1 MHMGLT
7 ETATHSRI
15 ESVYRTLGP
24 RLWRAVYAYS
34 GDRAV
39 TDDAVAEAFVQA
51 LRRGDAIRSP
61 ERWLWRTSFR
71 IAAGLLQD
79 RRRWVEFDSSRAPV
93 HQGDGAG
100 GLVAELSE
108 LTPDQRA
115 CLVLH
120 YYGGYPTAEIS
131 DIIGISPAAV
141 RMSLT
146 RGRRSLRK
154 IMERSEAHD

>member
-1 MHMGLT
+1 MQIDLT
-7 ETATHSRI
+7 DTATHSRV

-51 LRRGDAIRSP
+51 LRRGDAIHSP
-61 ERWLWRTSFR
+61 ERWLWRTTFR

-79 RRRWVEFDSSRAPV
+79 RRRWVEFDSSRAPDISSPD
-93 HQGDGAG
+93 HD
-100 GLVAELSE
+100 GLVGELAEL
-108 LTPDQRA
+108 TDHQRA

-120 YYGGYPTAEIS
+120 YYAGYPTAEIAE
-131 DIIGISPAAV
+131 IVGINPAAV

-146 RGRRSLRK
+146 RGRRALRK
-154 IMERSEAHD
+154 VMERSESHD

>member
-1 MHMGLT
+1 MGLT
-7 ETATHSRI
+7 EPTTHTRI

-61 ERWLWRTSFR
+61 EPWLWRTSFR

-79 RRRWVEFDSSRAPV
+79 RSRWVELDHSRVSENP
-93 HQGDGAG
+93 GDGRVD
-100 GLVAELSE
+100 LVAELAE
-108 LTPDQRA
+108 LTEDQRA

-120 YYGGYPTAEIS
+120 YYAGYATAEIS
-131 DIIGISPAAV
+131 HIVGISPAAV

-146 RGRRSLRK
+146 RGRRGLRK

>member
-1 MHMGLT
+1 MHMDLAEAT
-7 ETATHSRI
+7 THSRI

-34 GDRAV
+34 GDRAL

-51 LRRGDAIRSP
+51 LRRGESIQSP

-79 RRRWVEFDSSRAPV
+79 RRRWVEFDSSRAPENSR
-93 HQGDGAG
+93 DGQG
-100 GLVAELSE
+100 GLVAELAE
-108 LTPDQRA
+108 LTADQRA

-120 YYGGYPTAEIS
+120 YYAGYPTAEIA
-131 DIIGISPAAV
+131 DIVGISSPAV
-141 RMSLT
+141 RMTLT
-146 RGRRSLRK
+146 RGRRGLRK

>member
-1 MHMGLT
+1 MHMSLT
-7 ETATHSRI
+7 EPTTHSRI

-61 ERWLWRTSFR
+61 EPWLWRTSFR
-71 IAAGLLQD
+71 LAAGLLKE
-79 RRRWVEFDSSRAPV
+79 RRRWTEFNGGRWHDDLGTNA
-93 HQGDGAG
+93 D
-100 GLVAELSE
+100 GLVSELAEL
-108 LTPDQRA
+108 PDHQRA

-120 YYGGYPTAEIS
+120 YYAGYSTAEIAR
-131 DIIGISPAAV
+131 IVGISPAAV
-141 RMSLT
+141 RMSMT
-146 RGRRSLRK
+146 RGRRGLRK
-154 IMERSEAHD
+154 IMERSNAHD

>member
-1 MHMGLT
+1 MDLAEAT
-7 ETATHSRI
+7 THSRI

-34 GDRAV
+34 GDRAL

-51 LRRGDAIRSP
+51 LRRGGAIHSP
-61 ERWLWRTSFR
+61 EKWLWRTSFR

-79 RRRWVEFDSSRAPV
+79 RRRWVELDSSRASGND
-93 HQGDGAG
+93 QAESD
-100 GLVAELSE
+100 GLVGELAD
-108 LTPDQRA
+108 LPDRQRA

-120 YYGGYPTAEIS
+120 YYAGYPTAEIS
-131 DIIGISPAAV
+131 DIVGISPAAV

-146 RGRRSLRK
+146 RGRRGLRK
-154 IMERSEAHD
+154 IMEWSETND

>member
-1 MHMGLT
+1 MEIGLT
-7 ETATHSRI
+7 DTATHTRI

-61 ERWLWRTSFR
+61 EPWLWRASFR

-79 RRRWVEFDSSRAPV
+79 RRRWVEFDSSRTPDNP
-93 HQGDGAG
+93 GNRDD
-100 GLVAELSE
+100 GLVSELAEL
-108 LTPDQRA
+108 TDHQRA

-120 YYGGYPTAEIS
+120 YYAGYATAEIS
-131 DIIGISPAAV
+131 DIVGISPAAV

-146 RGRRSLRK
+146 RGRRGLRK
-154 IMERSEAHD
+154 VLERGEAHD

>member
-1 MHMGLT
+1 MQTDLA
-7 ETATHSRI
+7 ETTTRI
-15 ESVYRTLGP
+15 ESVYRELGP

-34 GDRAV
+34 GDRAL
-39 TDDAVAEAFVQA
+39 TDDAIAEAFVQA
-51 LRRGDAIRSP
+51 LRRGEAIHSP

-79 RRRWVEFDSSRAPV
+79 RRKWVEFDSGRDRVDPSNA
-93 HQGDGAG
+93 HDGLIG
-100 GLVAELSE
+100 ELAELPE
-108 LTPDQRA
+108 RQRA

-131 DIIGISPAAV
+131 DIVGISAASV

-146 RGRRSLRK
+146 RGRRGLK
-154 IMERSEAHD
+154 NVLERGNARA

>member
-1 MHMGLT
+1 MGLT

-51 LRRGDAIRSP
+51 LRRGDGIRSP
-61 ERWLWRTSFR
+61 EPWLWRTSFR

-79 RRRWVEFDSSRAPV
+79 RRKWVEFDSSRAPENP
-93 HQGDGAG
+93 GSDGG
-100 GLVAELSE
+100 GLVGELAG
-108 LTPDQRA
+108 LPDHQRA

-120 YYGGYPTAEIS
+120 YYAGYPTAEIS
-131 DIIGISPAAV
+131 DIVGISPAAV

-146 RGRRSLRK
+146 RGRRGLRK
-154 IMERSEAHD
+154 ILERSESHD